1 VRNFIPLAGAV
12 ALIACAP
19 VVRAQS
25 VIISDGFSGMNG
37 AALDGRM
44 PDTVDL
50 PGTSYSTASNNT
62 GVGAQPTIDTTAGN
76 PAPSANTG
84 FNASTFIDISS
95 TGSYSKPTELT
106 LSISLQLNTIQDDN
120 TAGDV
125 RGIFDFFPQRQ
136 SIATGRRAPSLPA

>member
-1 VRNFIPLAGAV
+1 M
-12 ALIACAP
+12 IACAP